1 MSECDQRWRESA
13 ERRLNGDEVLQI
25 WRLCCCENFACEW
38 KELVLDAF
46 SYETMKQIL
55 PIVVRTKARS
65 TDHGV
70 KQSFAGSDDV
80 SSTKFIAVAVLS
92 MKRRKKQLQLTQPCH
107 QHTNNEYATAV
118 LWHTGQPAVP
128 SVPLTLLAGRQ
139 EEHPACK
146 NWMKTCWCGY
156 RPAARCRLLAYGP
169 ADTIAITKPHHLLPY
184 WCSSSSSKQDY
195 QHPQLRTGAF
205 CWSKGLWFLW
215 ITWRLWHMCGM
226 TNKQGMQVSC
236 LAAYVM
242 PCTGEPGRKV
252 RYKSLNCTD
261 HILDASP
268 DAQQTKV
275 TIMQ

>member
-13 ERRLNGDEVLQI
+13 ERRLNSDEVLQI

-55 PIVVRTKARS
+55 PIVVRTEARS
-65 TDHGV
+65 TDRGV

-128 SVPLTLLAGRQ
+128 SVPLTLLARRQ

-146 NWMKTCWCGY
+146 NWMKRCWCGY
-156 RPAARCRLLAYGP
+156 LILQCFDAVGWAAGRA
-169 ADTIAITKPHHLLPY
+169 
-184 WCSSSSSKQDY
+184 S
-195 QHPQLRTGAF
+195 
-205 CWSKGLWFLW
+205 GL
-215 ITWRLWHMCGM
+215 
-226 TNKQGMQVSC
+226 
-236 LAAYVM
+236 
-242 PCTGEPGRKV
+242 
-252 RYKSLNCTD
+252 
-261 HILDASP
+261 
-268 DAQQTKV
+268 
-275 TIMQ
+275 